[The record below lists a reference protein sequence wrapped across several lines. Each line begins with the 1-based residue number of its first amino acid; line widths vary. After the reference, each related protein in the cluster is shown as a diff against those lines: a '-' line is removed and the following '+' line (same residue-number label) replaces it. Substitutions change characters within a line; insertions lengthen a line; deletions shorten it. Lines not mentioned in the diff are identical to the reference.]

1 MSTYKPTRELSFS
14 EILEY
19 SWNIYIENAIKI
31 ALPYVI
37 LGIIGVILDK
47 MQISKS
53 YITLEI
59 GGVPLHRI
67 YGYTIIDTIIQM
79 ILSMI
84 VAGMVIKYVGDLV
97 EGGKPTLRS
106 SLDYVVTR
114 LLDIIIASIIFGTI
128 LIIGFILFIIPGII
142 FGIMF
147 ILTMQVVVLEGKNPI
162 EALDRSRRLVSGRW
176 ALTFI
181 LILILLILILL
192 ANAIPIIGWIL
203 VMLVQSYMMVVL
215 TMLYYS
221 LRAREEHLPPQ
232 VI

>member
-1 MSTYKPTRELSFS
+1 MYKPNRELSFS
-14 EILEY
+14 EIFEY
-19 SWNIYIENAIKI
+19 SWKLYTEHAIKI

-37 LGIIGVILDK
+37 LGIIGVILDNIK
-47 MQISKS
+47 ISKA
-53 YITLEI
+53 YVTLEI
-59 GGVPLHRI
+59 AGVPIHKI
-67 YGYTIIDTIIQM
+67 YGYTILDMIIQM

-84 VAGMVIKYVGDLV
+84 IAGMIIKYVGDLI

-114 LLDIIIASIIFGTI
+114 LVDIIVASIIIGVI
-128 LIIGFILFIIPGII
+128 LVIGFILFIIPGVI

-162 EALDRSRRLVSGRW
+162 EALDRSRRLVGGRW
-176 ALTFI
+176 TLTFI
-181 LILILLILILL
+181 LILILLILLIL
-192 ANAIPIIGWIL
+192 ANVIPIVGWIL
-203 VMLVQSYMMVVL
+203 VMIVKSYMTVVL

-221 LRAREEHLPPQ
+221 LRAREEQLPPQ